1 MGSAGSSFV
10 IVVVFGSGVGIDSGV
25 DSGVGR
31 FGGFR
36 IGSGSSGGDSG
47 GGSTSGRLFVV
58 AVVVVAVVLGGRRLG
73 SATISDIVP
82 RDCRGYLLFIRGCQ
96 YKGADDDAYTEL

>member
-36 IGSGSSGGDSG
+36 MGSGSSGGDSG
-47 GGSTSGRLFVV
+47 GSRLFVV